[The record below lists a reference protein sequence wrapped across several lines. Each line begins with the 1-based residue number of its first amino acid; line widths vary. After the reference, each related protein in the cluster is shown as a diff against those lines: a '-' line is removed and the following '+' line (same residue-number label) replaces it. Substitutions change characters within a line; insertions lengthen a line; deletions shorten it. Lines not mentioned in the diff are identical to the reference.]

1 MLNQDDG
8 KGLGQG
14 EDSYP
19 TDLLPVEMHFTL
31 VIEKRS
37 GAANVS
43 NGKLRLPYSLFI
55 QTTHHTYNSVAGT
68 LALQEI
74 LYPTVPL
81 VTTKGTEYN
90 NMKWFNR

>member
-19 TDLLPVEMHFTL
+19 TDLLPVQMYFTL
-31 VIEKRS
+31 VIEKRN

-43 NGKLRLPYSLFI
+43 NGKRRLSYFLFI

-81 VTTKGTEYN
+81 VTTKGEEYGN
-90 NMKWFNR
+90 RKWINR